1 MTTTLDTGTT
11 VANEVRK
18 EKSKNYWTADTEQ
31 AIREFLNLDVV
42 FLERKLTSYLK
53 ERGELDETIDDG
65 YVAELE
71 YQIER
76 AYSPEIQHEKER
88 IFRKKIEKPLYRLVE
103 NIIFTYKLFSHDV
116 DVKTLQKLCVTH
128 LYMKFANF
136 DPDKGA
142 KSFSYYGTIAKHY
155 LQNRKKDLD
164 DLKSV
169 NLSWD
174 DHKEEAESKESYE
187 IDAPDE
193 RNEIYEF
200 FEFIAEEFEE
210 EVEKK
215 EMSENDLKV
224 INAILVVFEDKE
236 NFADK
241 SQNRASIHDR
251 IREEARLDK
260 RDVSYSIGRIK
271 KRYEQKKIEY
281 YRKKN
286 A

>member
-1 MTTTLDTGTT
+1 MTITLDTGTT
-11 VANEVRK
+11 VANEVYE
-18 EKSKNYWTADTEQ
+18 EKSKNYWTEDTEQ

-42 FLERKLTSYLK
+42 FLERKLMTYLK
-53 ERGELDETIDDG
+53 ERGELDETLDDG

-71 YQIER
+71 YQIEK
-76 AYSPEIQHEKER
+76 AYSPEIQYEKER

-164 DLKSV
+164 DLKAV

-174 DHKEEAESKESYE
+174 DHKEEAESKEKYE
-187 IDAPDE
+187 IDTPDE
-193 RNEIYEF
+193 RDEVYEF
-200 FEFIAEEFEE
+200 FEFIAEEFEQ

-215 EMSENDLKV
+215 DMSENDLKV

-236 NFADK
+236 NFSEKDH
-241 SQNRASIHDR
+241 NRASIHDR
-251 IREEARLDK
+251 IREEAKLDK
-260 RDVSYSIGRIK
+260 REASYSLGRIK
-271 KRYEQKKIEY
+271 KRYEQKKLEY
-281 YRKKN
+281 FRKKN
-286 A
+286 E

>member
-1 MTTTLDTGTT
+1 MLFGP
-11 VANEVRK
+11 
-18 EKSKNYWTADTEQ
+18 
-31 AIREFLNLDVV
+31 EFQVCQV
-42 FLERKLTSYLK
+42 SS
-53 ERGELDETIDDG
+53 G
-65 YVAELE
+65 
-71 YQIER
+71 
-76 AYSPEIQHEKER
+76 
-88 IFRKKIEKPLYRLVE
+88 RL
-103 NIIFTYKLFSHDV
+103 
-116 DVKTLQKLCVTH
+116 
-128 LYMKFANF
+128 
-136 DPDKGA
+136 
-142 KSFSYYGTIAKHY
+142 
-155 LQNRKKDLD
+155 
-164 DLKSV
+164 
-169 NLSWD
+169 
-174 DHKEEAESKESYE
+174 

-281 YRKKN
+281 YRKCEIPRGPR
-286 A
+286 